1 MEREISDDSCRSQ
14 EAVLHPGGKGEPREY
29 FKQGNDMTGV
39 VFEKDP

>member
-14 EAVLHPGGKGEPREY
+14 EAVLYPGGKGEPREY

-39 VFEKDP
+39 FEKYL